1 MIFDKDSRRKFKR
14 KVMLLFAP
22 RLVWL
27 FLWILYLSC
36 KNKFYIH
43 DDIKKSNA
51 ILAFWHGEFLMLPF
65 LYRKMRDTPK
75 IFVISSEHF
84 DGELMVKLYG
94 YFGFKTIRGS
104 STRGGRRVLIQAFNK
119 LKDGY
124 DIAITPDGPKG
135 PYHSIADGVVAMSQK
150 TNIAIVPVRTMPDR
164 FYELKTWDKFRIP
177 KLFSSIIYIAMPSFN
192 IPRDLSIEDA
202 KKLVYEQMTK
212 DPNVIFKCEDF
223 KDIV

>member
-1 MIFDKDSRRKFKR
+1 MIFNKDSRRAFKR
-14 KVMLLFAP
+14 KIILLFAP
-22 RLVWL
+22 RLVWI

-36 KNKFYIH
+36 KNRFYIH
-43 DDIKKSNA
+43 DDIKKGNA

-65 LYRKMRDTPK
+65 LYKKMRDKPK

-104 STRGGRRVLIQAFNK
+104 NTRGGRRVLIQSFKK
-119 LKDGY
+119 LEDGY
-124 DIAITPDGPKG
+124 DVAITPDGPKG

-150 TNIAIVPVRTMPDR
+150 TGIAIVPVRTIPNR

-177 KLFSSIIYIAMPSFN
+177 KLFSKIIYISMPSFH
-192 IPRDLSIEDA
+192 ISKDLNLEDA
-202 KKLVYEQMTK
+202 KELVYKQMTK
-212 DPNVIFKCEDF
+212 DPNIVFKYEGF
-223 KDIV
+223 